1 MTTSSNVQ
9 PVMTSDP
16 SIPSVSDPSIRAVK
30 SSSKSIHIL
39 LIFFVLVAVVA
50 IGVSVFLIMTQ
61 MKQNEDNAIRLKAAA
76 EETKRINAQ
85 SYRSEEMLVA
95 DDGVTESA
103 DDNFMFLSLFTTP
116 PGADVYK
123 DGLFLGNTPIDQKKI
138 LKSDTTAD
146 LVVVLDGYLIERR
159 SISMSENFSDAV
171 TLEKKLIPIAGAPVR
186 RQEENVP
193 EENGDAV
200 VANRAVLINTAEPEA
215 ADAADANK
223 KGGKGGK
230 GGKTGPKKP
239 TPAPTVDSGIV
250 LPD

>member
-16 SIPSVSDPSIRAVK
+16 SIPSVSDPSIRVEK
-30 SSSKSIHIL
+30 SSSKSIHML

-61 MKQNEDNAIRLKAAA
+61 MKQNEENAARLKNAA

-85 SYRSEEMLVA
+85 SYRSEEMLAA

-123 DGLFLGNTPIDQKKI
+123 DGLFLGNTPIDQKRI
-138 LKSDTTAD
+138 LKSDVMSD
-146 LVVVLDGYLIERR
+146 LVVVMDGYQIERR
-159 SISMSENFSDAV
+159 SISMSENFSDAL
-171 TLEKKLIPIAGAPVR
+171 TLEKKVIPIAGAPVKR
-186 RQEENVP
+186 PEEP
-193 EENGDAV
+193 APAENGDAV

-215 ADAADANK
+215 DKPADT
-223 KGGKGGK
+223 GKK
-230 GGKTGPKKP
+230 GGKTGKSGTKKP
-239 TPAPTVDSGIV
+239 TPAPAADTGIV